1 MRIIQEELDAI
12 KLRVG
17 DIIVQYSSGYVGI
30 LIERFRNIPI
40 NKKAQNHIFEDI
52 WFWRVKW
59 LKNIDR
65 SVRMTHAPFLNE
77 TLEEE
82 GLKMAIFIGNIEHYH
97 NSHTQEAHYDL

>member
-40 NKKAQNHIFEDI
+40 NQKSQNHIFEDI

-59 LKNIDR
+59 LKNIQ
-65 SVRMTHAPFLNE
+65 VT
-77 TLEEE
+77 TL
-82 GLKMAIFIGNIEHYH
+82 IELITT
-97 NSHTQEAHYDL
+97 NK